1 MGCNF
6 RVAEITRSLGV
17 APLASSDVVAQTSK
31 LITSNRRHNFK
42 SSPYA
47 WGKFCVVRGAEYDL
61 GRARTGILPTAKGLD
76 PE

>member
-6 RVAEITRSLGV
+6 RVAEITRPLGV
-17 APLASSDVVAQTSK
+17 APLASSDRVAQ
-31 LITSNRRHNFK
+31 TSNRRHNFK

-61 GRARTGILPTAKGLD
+61 GGARTGILPAAKGLD